1 LLFLLLFFV
10 EAKMSLEFSGKREA
24 THAGSWYHDSPKRLR
39 AELEGYF
46 GECSGAD
53 ELCAKPA
60 RAIVSPHAGYTY
72 CGRTMARSYTALMGF
87 LRSLPEGHVPT
98 VVLMGPS
105 HHSYLRTC
113 GVTSFAQW
121 DSPFG
126 VCDVDQDVCNAIY
139 KAMPDKSLTQLSRRL
154 DENEHSLEM
163 MVSFLLY
170 AAERAG
176 HPTVRIVPILIG
188 EAPNA
193 RDIGRALSTLDEKI
207 AIVVSSDFC
216 HWGAR
221 FGYQV
226 LPTPLT
232 KEEAVWQRIER
243 MDRAGADLIAK
254 TDLDGFE
261 EYLDQTDNTICGR
274 RAISAL
280 LGMAKA
286 SKKEVTG
293 KVLFYDQS
301 SQCVNAARDS
311 SVSYCSIAIYI

>member
-1 LLFLLLFFV
+1 
-10 EAKMSLEFSGKREA
+10 MSKLEFTGKREA
-24 THAGSWYHDSPKRLR
+24 THAGSWYSDNPRRLR
-39 AELEGYF
+39 NEIEGYF
-46 GECSGAD
+46 KECEGAD
-53 ELCAKPA
+53 EACAKPA

-72 CGRTMARSYTALMGF
+72 CGRTMARSFTALMGF
-87 LRSLPEGHVPT
+87 LRTLPEDHVPT
-98 VVLMGPS
+98 VLLMGPS
-105 HHSYLRTC
+105 HHTYLPKC
-113 GVTSFAQW
+113 AVTSFAQW

-126 VCDVDQDVCNAIY
+126 VCDVDQDVCNALCA
-139 KAMPDKSLTQLSRRL
+139 AMPSKSFGQLSRRV

-170 AAERAG
+170 AAECAG
-176 HPTVRIVPILIG
+176 HPTVRIVPMLV
-188 EAPNA
+188 ADTPNS
-193 RDIGRALSTLDEKI
+193 RDIGRALSTLDDKI

-226 LPTPLT
+226 LPTPVS

-243 MDRAGADLIAK
+243 MDRTGADLIAA

-261 EYLDQTDNTICGR
+261 DYLDKTENTICGR

-280 LGMAKA
+280 LGMTKA
-286 SKKEVTG
+286 GKTEVTG

-301 SQCVNAARDS
+301 SRCSSISRDS
-311 SVSYCSIAIYI
+311 SVSYCAIAIYI